1 MAEFLGRKPA
11 QLSGGQRQRVALGRA
26 LVRQPDVF
34 LLDEPLSN
42 LDALLRE
49 QQVRSEIK
57 QLFTA
62 LQAPVVYVTHD
73 QTEALTLSTQVAIH
87 YDGVLQQLDAPARI
101 YSHPANQFVAG
112 FIGRI

>member
-1 MAEFLGRKPA
+1 MSPFQEDFKNIRLCFNKQLSSYNEIQTRVNTTAHLLGMAEFLGRKPA

-49 QQVRSEIK
+49 QVRSEIK
-57 QLFTA
+57 QLFA
-62 LQAPVVYVTHD
+62 AQQAPVV
-73 QTEALTLSTQVAIH
+73 
-87 YDGVLQQLDAPARI
+87 
-101 YSHPANQFVAG
+101 
-112 FIGRI
+112 

>member
-1 MAEFLGRKPA
+1 
-11 QLSGGQRQRVALGRA
+11 
-26 LVRQPDVF
+26 
-34 LLDEPLSN
+34 
-42 LDALLRE
+42 
-49 QQVRSEIK
+49 
-57 QLFTA
+57 
-62 LQAPVVYVTHD
+62 VVYVTHD